1 LLINEL
7 PSRCLATYK
16 IREATADFA
25 RLLCL
30 LYSYSDMARFFGAL
44 ILGVVLQV
52 LCSTGTPLEKRAV
65 DFFNP
70 VNGGGSMLD
79 NGTCM
84 FVLFLALRLTFFPA
98 GSGGGEPLNVGYL
111 GLLA

>member
-1 LLINEL
+1 
-7 PSRCLATYK
+7 
-16 IREATADFA
+16 
-25 RLLCL
+25 
-30 LYSYSDMARFFGAL
+30 MAHFSKAL

-52 LCSTGTPLEKRAV
+52 MCSTGTPLEKRAV

-70 VNGGGSMLD
+70 ADGGGSMLN

-84 FVLFLALRLTFFPA
+84 LVLFFALWFTFFPA